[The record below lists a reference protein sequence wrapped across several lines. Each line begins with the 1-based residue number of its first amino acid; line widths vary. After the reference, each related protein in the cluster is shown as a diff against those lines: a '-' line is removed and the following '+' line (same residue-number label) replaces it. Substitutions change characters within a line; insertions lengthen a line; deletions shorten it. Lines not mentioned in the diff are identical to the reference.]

1 MKILLSILIV
11 AAVTL
16 SSQAK
21 TREEMKAK
29 WQALAA
35 ECQKSSGA
43 SDDDLE
49 KIITHVKPETHEG
62 KCMIACIFETMGV
75 VKDGKICK
83 EGLEAW
89 QKESPIPA
97 EVIQTAITECEEITD
112 ADHCEAATQIGHC
125 FKDTLKKAGL
135 FP

>member
-16 SSQAK
+16 HSQAK

-29 WQALAA
+29 WQTLAA

-75 VKDGKICK
+75 VSS
-83 EGLEAW
+83 LELMRTIKFST
-89 QKESPIPA
+89 QS
-97 EVIQTAITECEEITD
+97 AIT
-112 ADHCEAATQIGHC
+112 
-125 FKDTLKKAGL
+125 GL
-135 FP
+135 ALPSPFYSQKNLQF